1 MDVNL
6 DKIEG
11 RIAPSND
18 KKMLKQQKETTVKEE
33 NKNCTKATTM
43 IEKTEFTINDN
54 DDSALLASLPKAEV
68 KIRKLECSKLQLDNN
83 ENSLSVDTLIEI
95 LSANEKIPT
104 PAATVSTFSSPSSAS
119 SSSGKSKTSPGPS
132 PKSTPKK
139 FPSPYHLNGGK
150 PMISDMNKKMK
161 QVAKRQPKTLY
172 QSKISENKLGI
183 KISIKK
189 STDALKS
196 SLPSPNSKSGK
207 RRSRK
212 SKAKE
217 HESDSDEAYVKRRK
231 KSSTSV
237 NNNNNNTKSPF
248 DEPIEQTGWGKEMP
262 KEILFDVSFGEC
274 FSSFFQL
281 LTFPNFL
288 LDLQNGSEGRRICA
302 YCLPSRPC
310 LLVMA

>member
-1 MDVNL
+1 M

-68 KIRKLECSKLQLDNN
+68 KIRKLDGSKLQLDNN

-95 LSANEKIPT
+95 LSANEKL
-104 PAATVSTFSSPSSAS
+104 PASTFSSPSSAS

-132 PKSTPKK
+132 PKK

-217 HESDSDEAYVKRRK
+217 HESDSDDAYVKRRK

-248 DEPIEQTGWGKEMP
+248 DEPVEQTGWGKEMP
-262 KEILFDVSFGEC
+262 KEILFDVSFGDFFFIL
-274 FSSFFQL
+274 FSAFDLYQIFF
-281 LTFPNFL
+281 
-288 LDLQNGSEGRRICA
+288 
-302 YCLPSRPC
+302 
-310 LLVMA
+310 